1 MNKQNLSLIR
11 GPIWKAMLLFALP
24 VFLGNVFQQLYN
36 AFDAWC
42 VGNYVGD
49 NALAAVSS
57 SGSLIFMMI
66 CFFNG
71 TAMGAGVVISRY
83 FGAKHYAEMKKA
95 IHTAIAFGLVA
106 GVALTVLGVAF
117 TPIIGLLVNTAGVVV
132 ELTTSYFMGY
142 FLGGEF
148 VERQLDKMKRG
159 REYLEDD
166 SRDSAVVMF
175 FLRIIPIF
183 SVNAIS
189 MFYGSSHYNYWKY
202 LGISMAGMMPR
213 VIVLSLF
220 GNAIYENLPSLTQL
234 VSNMVG

>member
-1 MNKQNLSLIR
+1 MKDFHLKAFVKEHWRDILRVIIVVALLIIIVMNFDTFRHLDVEGLIQR
-11 GPIWKAMLLFALP
+11 AGSPWKGFLVVMALFAIKSIVLVVP
-24 VFLGNVFQQLYN
+24 
-36 AFDAWC
+36 A
-42 VGNYVGD
+42 
-49 NALAAVSS
+49 ALVN
-57 SGSLIFMMI
+57 I
-66 CFFNG
+66 
-71 TAMGAGVVISRY
+71 GV
-83 FGAKHYAEMKKA
+83 
-95 IHTAIAFGLVA
+95 
-106 GVALTVLGVAF
+106 GVAF
-117 TPIIGLLVNTAGVVV
+117 SPVIGLLVNTAGVVV

-148 VERQLDKMKRG
+148 VEKQLAKMKRG

-166 SRDSAVVMF
+166 QADSAVVMF

-220 GNAIYENLPSLTQL
+220 GNAIYSYLPSFL
-234 VSNMVG
+234 